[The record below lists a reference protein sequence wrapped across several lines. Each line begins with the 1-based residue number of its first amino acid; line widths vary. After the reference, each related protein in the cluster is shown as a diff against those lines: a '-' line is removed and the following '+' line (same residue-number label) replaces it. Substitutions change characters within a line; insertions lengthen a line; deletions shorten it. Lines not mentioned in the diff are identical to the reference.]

1 MILFS
6 ISLCLSDLP
15 HLALCPQSSSMLVN
29 GKISFLFFFFNR
41 SIFIHLSM
49 GTRWFPSLS
58 YCTWAAMSMGL
69 QISFLNSDFISFRC
83 IPRGGNSGSH
93 SSSSFKFWETSI
105 LASSIEAAPILS
117 STNIAQRSLLRQ
129 LFKISCL
136 FDNSHT
142 DRCKVIPHLL
152 STCISLI
159 SDVAHLLIHVLAI
172 CMFSLENV
180 YSDHLPIFKSDCLFY
195 WFYEFF
201 TFWILTPY

>member
-29 GKISFLFFFFNR
+29 GKISFFFTSF
-41 SIFIHLSM
+41 FIHPSM
-49 GTRWFPSLS
+49 DSRLFPSLG
-58 YCTWAAMSMGL
+58 YCRRATMNMKL
-69 QISFLNSDFISFRC
+69 QISFLNSDFISFRY
-83 IPRGGNSGSH
+83 IPRGGNAGSH
-93 SSSSFKFWETSI
+93 SSCIFSFWETSI

-152 STCISLI
+152 SICISLMI
-159 SDVAHLLIHVLAI
+159 SDVEHLLIHVLAI

-201 TFWILTPY
+201 IYFGY